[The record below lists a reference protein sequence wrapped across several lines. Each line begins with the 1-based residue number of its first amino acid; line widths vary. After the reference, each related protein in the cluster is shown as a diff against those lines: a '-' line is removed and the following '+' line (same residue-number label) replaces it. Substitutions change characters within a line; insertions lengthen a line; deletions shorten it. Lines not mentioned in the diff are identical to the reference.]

1 MGNNIASKMKIIH
14 LCAAALFAFAPMAAQ
29 PPQWERWFTPSTL
42 RVDYSFS
49 GDSAHQQIALD
60 ELVALKGWAGR
71 RHNLDSLA
79 VAGNGQITM
88 RDSATNTVIYR
99 TSFSSLFQEWQ
110 ATAEAA
116 GLWRSFENVF
126 LLPMPQ
132 RTSMVT
138 ITLFDVHHKPLA
150 TLTHRVN
157 PHDIL
162 IRRLGDSTPPPTKYL
177 WRGGDPDTCIDVAIV
192 AEGYTAAEAPKFYRR
207 ATEAV
212 NTLLSTEPFSQY
224 RSHFNIIAVALPSE
238 QSGVS
243 VPHKGV
249 WKSTA
254 LDSHFDTFYS
264 ERYLTTLH
272 LKKLHNSLAALP
284 YEHIIILANTAEY
297 GGGGILN
304 SYTLT
309 AADHPLMKPVVVH
322 EFGHSFG
329 GLADEYFYDDQYSS
343 LYPSDTE
350 PWEPNITTLAD
361 FKTKW
366 SDMLPPGT
374 EVPTSPDGRDST
386 KIGVYEGGGYQSKG
400 VYRAFIDC
408 RMKTNEAP
416 AFCPVCQRALRRM
429 IEFYTR

>member
-1 MGNNIASKMKIIH
+1 MK
-14 LCAAALFAFAPMAAQ
+14 LTYLFFAAISAFGPVWAAAQ
-29 PPQWERWFTPSTL
+29 PRWSQWFEPRTL

-60 ELVALKGWAGR
+60 ELISLKGWAGR

-79 VAGNGQITM
+79 LAGNGQITM

-99 TSFSSLFQEWQ
+99 TSFSTLFQEWQ
-110 ATAEAA
+110 STAEAA
-116 GLWRSFENVF
+116 GLRRSFENVF
-126 LLPMPQ
+126 LLPMP
-132 RTSMVT
+132 RHTAMLTV
-138 ITLFDVHHKPLA
+138 TLFDVHRRPLSS
-150 TLTHRVN
+150 LTHRVN
-157 PHDIL
+157 PRDIL
-162 IRRLGDSTPPPTKYL
+162 IRNLGEAAVPPPNKYL
-177 WRGGDPDTCIDVAIV
+177 WRGGSPDSCIDVAIV

-207 ATEAV
+207 AAAAAEA
-212 NTLLSTEPFSQY
+212 LLATEPFSRR
-224 RSHFNIIAVALPSE
+224 RSGFNILAVALPSE

-243 VPHKGV
+243 VPRKGV

-309 AADHPLMKPVVVH
+309 AADHPLMPPVVVH

-343 LYPSDTE
+343 LYPPDTE

-366 SDMLPPGT
+366 SDMLPPAT
-374 EVPTSPDGRDST
+374 PIPTPTQGRDSAQ
-386 KIGVYEGGGYQSKG
+386 IGVYEGGGYQSKG
-400 VYRAFIDC
+400 VYRAFMDC
-408 RMKTNEAP
+408 RMKTNEAA
-416 AFCPVCQRALRRM
+416 AFCPVCRRALSRM
-429 IEFYTR
+429 IDFYTR